1 MASLWLQ
8 SASLLVLLVMLCPD
22 SSSTQ
27 EIPLQHL
34 CGSHLVEALN
44 LVCGSKGFYSST
56 RRDVLPSNE
65 NDIKDQM
72 GRMVKRHIV
81 EQCCH
86 KPCSLAVLEMYCN

>member
-1 MASLWLQ
+1 MDWNQ
-8 SASLLVLLVMLCPD
+8 ISA
-22 SSSTQ
+22 TNE

-56 RRDVLPSNE
+56 RRD
-65 NDIKDQM
+65 
-72 GRMVKRHIV
+72 RHIV